1 MRLSEAGAPLAC
13 VGAVSS
19 CVADAC
25 GAGDWFGA
33 AGVTWICV
41 AVSLSTRAGEAL
53 ATSVRGIGAT
63 VCAGF
68 ATLAAAT
75 GGVDPCSA
83 NRVAGARL
91 AFAIVDACGDVAGAG
106 ADRRASTCGVA

>member
-1 MRLSEAGAPLAC
+1 MRVSEAGAPLAY
-13 VGAVSS
+13 VAAVSS

-25 GAGDWFGA
+25 ATCGGFGA
-33 AGVTWICV
+33 AGAAWICV
-41 AVSLSTRAGEAL
+41 AVSVSTRAGEAL

-63 VCAGF
+63 GCAGF

-91 AFAIVDACGDVAGAG
+91 AFAIVDACGDRKSV
-106 ADRRASTCGVA
+106 V